1 MIARNFDDAEIV
13 QSVSEE
19 YEIVRN
25 TPCEC
30 GGSFLVKMQSL
41 HEHNSKMYDVLH
53 CKCTQCG
60 LQKDFIFDINSFF
73 GKMFE

>member
-1 MIARNFDDAEIV
+1 MARNFANAIIV
-13 QSVSEE
+13 HNIPEE

-41 HEHNSKMYDVLH
+41 HEHNMKMYDVLY
-53 CKCTQCG
+53 CECTRCG
-60 LQKDFIFDINSFF
+60 QQKDFVFDINSFF